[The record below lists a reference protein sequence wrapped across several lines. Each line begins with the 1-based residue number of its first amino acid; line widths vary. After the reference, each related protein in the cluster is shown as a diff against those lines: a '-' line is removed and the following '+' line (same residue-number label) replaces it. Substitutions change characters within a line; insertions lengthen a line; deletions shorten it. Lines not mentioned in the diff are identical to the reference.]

1 MRWQAVALRMA
12 LIVAGIAL
20 PLAVLEVA
28 LRVIDAPVEIYNPLN
43 GFHVGDARLGWR
55 PRANVERRFRKL
67 AFDSVVRHGADG
79 FRAPAPAPDPSA
91 TRHVLVLGDSYAWGW
106 GVSQGELVS
115 DHLQRA
121 LAPGTAILNR
131 GVNAYGTAQELL
143 LLEDELARRTFDTVV
158 LLFCINDFGDNV
170 DRKPQRPR
178 FVRRDGHLVPE
189 NLPLPDRLKG
199 AFEEWFDEN
208 SRASNFLSYQF
219 ALAKARWRRSSSD
232 NGPGVASTTASRTD
246 EEPPGREMTRQLLL
260 AMAERVRAAGA
271 DFVVV
276 FVALPN
282 DLSKDLG
289 AHAVEAARF
298 ALASIADEAGAR
310 FVDLTDAFA
319 GASGRGEELFIVGD
333 GHWSA
338 QGHALAARE
347 LAPILAPASR

>member
-1 MRWQAVALRMA
+1 VRWRLIALRA
-12 LIVAGIAL
+12 TLVLAGIAL
-20 PLAVLEVA
+20 PLVVLEVA

-55 PRANVERRFRKL
+55 PRPDVERRFRKL

-79 FRAPAPAPDPSA
+79 FRAPDPAPDPSA
-91 TRHVLVLGDSYAWGW
+91 TRRVLVLGDSYAWGW

-121 LAPGTAILNR
+121 LTPDTAILNR

-143 LLEDELARRTFDTVV
+143 LLEDELSRRTFDTVV
-158 LLFCINDFGDNV
+158 LLFCINDFSDNV

-178 FVRRDGHLVPE
+178 YMQRDGRLVPE

-208 SRASNFLSYQF
+208 SRASNFLSYQL
-219 ALAKARWRRSSSD
+219 ALAKARWRRSSAD
-232 NGPGVASTTASRTD
+232 QGAGVTSAKPPTTD
-246 EEPPGREMTRQLLL
+246 EEPNGREMTRQLLL
-260 AMAERVRAAGA
+260 AMADRVRAAGA
-271 DFVVV
+271 NFVVV
-276 FVALPN
+276 FVALPK
-282 DLSKDLG
+282 DLSDELG
-289 AHAVEAARF
+289 TRTVDAARS
-298 ALASIADEAGAR
+298 ALAAIANESGAR

-319 GASGRGEELFIVGD
+319 AASARGENLFIVGD

-347 LAPILAPASR
+347 LAPILAPAAR

>member
-1 MRWQAVALRMA
+1 MRGRPIALRAA
-12 LIVAGIAL
+12 LVVAGIAL
-20 PLAVLEVA
+20 PLLLLEVV
-28 LRVIDAPVEIYNPLN
+28 LRVVDAPVEVYNPLN

-55 PRANVERRFRKL
+55 PRPDVERRFRKL

-79 FRAPAPAPDPSA
+79 FRAPDPAPDPSA

-121 LAPGTAILNR
+121 LASGTAILNR

-143 LLEDELARRTFDTVV
+143 LLEDELSRRTFDTVV

-178 FVRRDGHLVPE
+178 FVQRDGHLVPE

-199 AFEEWFDEN
+199 AFEEWLDEN
-208 SRASNFLSYQF
+208 SRASNFLSYQL
-219 ALAKARWRRSSSD
+219 ALAKARGRNARPRESAEMAPAKASS
-232 NGPGVASTTASRTD
+232 PD
-246 EEPPGREMTRQLLL
+246 EKPTGREMTRTLLR
-260 AMAERVRAAGA
+260 AMAERVHTSGA
-271 DFVVV
+271 TFLIV
-276 FVALPN
+276 FVPVPD
-282 DLSKDLG
+282 DLRGEIG
-289 AHAVEAARF
+289 AHTVEAAR
-298 ALASIADEAGAR
+298 AAVAAVAGEAGAR

-319 GASGRGEELFIVGD
+319 AASARGEQLFIPGD

-347 LAPILAPASR
+347 LAPLVAR